1 MPSMAPEGARYSSL
15 RVSRGP
21 PGVTLLTLN
30 RPARSNAIN
39 DEMFWELPQALRA
52 LDLDPD
58 TRAVVLSGAGRNFCA
73 GIDLAALTAITGGP
87 AGPEADGSS
96 GPGSERRGSRP
107 GDGPAP
113 PAAAVAPCEGRQR
126 VSLLARIEIMQDA
139 VSAIERCRKPV
150 IAAVHGAC
158 VGGGVDIITACDIRY
173 CASGALFSVKEVD
186 LAITADL
193 GTLQRL
199 PGIIGQGA
207 ARELALT
214 GRQVS
219 AEEARSLGL
228 VSAVFPTADALTAGA
243 AAAAAAI
250 AAKSPLAVVGTKAAL
265 NYGRDHAVGEGLHQV
280 ALWNSATLVSEDL
293 REVAR
298 AQAARRP
305 PHFSNL

>member
-1 MPSMAPEGARYSSL
+1 MASGDSTYSTVRISK
-15 RVSRGP
+15 GP
-21 PGVTLLTLN
+21 PGVSHLVLD

-39 DEMFWELPQALRA
+39 DDMFRELPRALRA

-73 GIDLAALTAITGGP
+73 GIDLAALTDITAAGAEEAAPGGEA
-87 AGPEADGSS
+87 AG
-96 GPGSERRGSRP
+96 RGAR
-107 GDGPAP
+107 
-113 PAAAVAPCEGRQR
+113 AAARCEGRQR
-126 VSLLARIEIMQDA
+126 VALLARIQAMQDA

-158 VGGGVDIITACDIRY
+158 IGGGVDIITACDIRY

-199 PGIIGQGA
+199 PGIVGQGA

-219 AEEARSLGL
+219 ADEAKSLGL
-228 VSAVFPTADALTAGA
+228 VSAVFPTPEALAQGAG
-243 AAAAAAI
+243 AAAAAI
-250 AAKSPLAVVGTKAAL
+250 AAKSPLSVVGTKAAL
-265 NYGRDHAVGEGLHQV
+265 NYARDRGVEEGLRQV

-293 REVAR
+293 REVAL
-298 AQAARRP
+298 AQAEKRR
-305 PHFSNL
+305 PHFSKL